1 MLLLQWISSNRFL
14 HPRVKALETR
24 VWLTWC
30 GPHAPRFGWGNGGRR
45 PDWQFHQDYTQMG
58 RINSFL
64 QNTDTEP
71 QWKEWALGAP
81 RQPMPMME
89 THDEAGGP
97 PGLSAFISSIGSQGI
112 FFFEGLLE
120 LEYNTFFSFCFYF
133 WRFLQIGLLVYVWHV
148 TVWVPFAPKH
158 YAGIIPVDQ
167 LALTQGH
174 ERVAKVLWCP
184 SSPHCILWLRVA
196 SGRREG
202 AW

>member
-30 GPHAPRFGWGNGGRR
+30 GPHAPRFGWGKGRR
-45 PDWQFHQDYTQMG
+45 HPDWQFHQDYTQMG

-64 QNTDTEP
+64 QKTDTEP

-112 FFFEGLLE
+112 FFLRDYWNWNITQEYHSFILLI
-120 LEYNTFFSFCFYF
+120 L
-133 WRFLQIGLLVYVWHV
+133 FLFLKISTDRPPCICLARDCVGPLCSQALCWDNSCWPV
-148 TVWVPFAPKH
+148 
-158 YAGIIPVDQ
+158 GIDP
-167 LALTQGH
+167 GSW
-174 ERVAKVLWCP
+174 E
-184 SSPHCILWLRVA
+184 
-196 SGRREG
+196 SG
-202 AW
+202 